1 MTVNVQVGGKG
12 PYRFLV
18 DTGANRSVVSS
29 QLVQSLGLQSRGGA
43 EVHSAAGVSKV
54 DMVRVPRIELAS
66 RSIDGLDAPVLKAVN
81 IGADGILGV
90 DTLRAQRIVIDFK
103 NTQIYLTPSLRRE
116 PRLLPNEIVITGR
129 LRSGHLI
136 LTDAAVDGERVIAV
150 VDTGAQ
156 LSMGNAALRQLLT
169 RHRKLG
175 PASPVQT
182 IAVTGQALNGDLH
195 LVRAIDLDGV
205 SVNGVEV
212 MFADAETFRAIGR
225 QDKPTLLLGMNA
237 LRAFE
242 EVAIDLD
249 ARKLRLR
256 VPRAALGPHIRSGA
270 CSRQPVSEMPGGQ
283 RTFDPPARC
292 DGRERL
298 QHERSVL
305 EPIMGNSEPARAKAA
320 AAPQDDIEIEDPRGP
335 MFAPPTPELALDG
348 LDTAQHLGRF

>member
-1 MTVNVQVGGKG
+1 ML
-12 PYRFLV
+12 PEF
-18 DTGANRSVVSS
+18 
-29 QLVQSLGLQSRGGA
+29 
-43 EVHSAAGVSKV
+43 SKV

-256 VPRAALGPHIRSGA
+256 VPRAALGPISGQEPVLA
-270 CSRQPVSEMPGGQ
+270 SR
-283 RTFDPPARC
+283 
-292 DGRERL
+292 
-298 QHERSVL
+298 
-305 EPIMGNSEPARAKAA
+305 
-320 AAPQDDIEIEDPRGP
+320 
-335 MFAPPTPELALDG
+335 
-348 LDTAQHLGRF
+348 